1 MTRKLQQWVF
11 GALLAVCLVP
21 GAALAQYGEYYWT
34 WDNFSNGF
42 SVGAPGSGSK
52 WFHFGTGPDFT
63 GDDGQTSPFHGG
75 MYVWSPTS
83 HPTTGLP
90 TFIKTVKP
98 EHISGLPGGLDHV
111 KWLVYMN
118 HFSSYGYPGFDA
130 QWNHELSCST
140 SMNGATYG
148 TEHHPFGGYVANHQS
163 DVRLATY
170 AMNTIDFQSYMV
182 FDFMFTNEMVYAI
195 YERLPFGRTASN
207 NYAAFT
213 YAIPVKARSAW
224 TNHNLSIS
232 YDQRGGVV
240 RWIID
245 GVEVFSVSSIGYRL
259 PQTEWMII
267 DHGGTEQWVTM
278 NQLACGMGMFTMLD
292 GVSDGG
298 WGGGLVRLS
307 SVPNFYYVPY
317 MSSWEQWFFDYNSS
331 DSSRIFGQGAFF
343 QVGTYSVQSTQIYME
358 LPPPYECP
366 DPYEQY
372 PHRYP
377 RYEFCMPY

>member
-1 MTRKLQQWVF
+1 MARKLQQWVL
-11 GALLAVCLVP
+11 GALLLGWLLP
-21 GAALAQYGEYYWT
+21 GAALAQYGEYYWQ
-34 WDNFSNGF
+34 WDNFANGF
-42 SVGAPGSGSK
+42 SVNSPGAK
-52 WFHFGTGPDFT
+52 WFYFGTGSFV
-63 GDDGQTSPFHGG
+63 GNNGKTSTFHGG
-75 MYVWSPTS
+75 MNIWAPGSNPQ
-83 HPTTGLP
+83 TGQP
-90 TFIKTVKP
+90 AFTKTVEP

-118 HFSSYGYPGFDA
+118 HLSSRNVPGFDA

-148 TEHHPFGGYVANHQS
+148 TEYHPFGGNVSNSQK

-170 AMNTIDFQSYMV
+170 AMNTIDFESYMV

-213 YAIPVKARSAW
+213 YAIPVKARSPW
-224 TNHNLSIS
+224 TNHHLSIS

-240 RWIID
+240 RWVID

-259 PQTEWMII
+259 PHPEWMII

-292 GVSDGG
+292 GTSS
-298 WGGGLVRLS
+298 WGSGLVRLS
-307 SVPNFYYVPY
+307 TAPNFYYHPHVN
-317 MSSWEQWFFDYNSS
+317 SWGQWFVDENSS
-331 DSSRIFGQGAFF
+331 YSSRIFGQGAYF
-343 QVGTYSVQSTQIYME
+343 QVGTYSVQSTQIYYE
-358 LPPPYECP
+358 PPPQNCP
-366 DPYEQY
+366 QEPYRQICNEV
-372 PHRYP
+372 PL
-377 RYEFCMPY
+377 